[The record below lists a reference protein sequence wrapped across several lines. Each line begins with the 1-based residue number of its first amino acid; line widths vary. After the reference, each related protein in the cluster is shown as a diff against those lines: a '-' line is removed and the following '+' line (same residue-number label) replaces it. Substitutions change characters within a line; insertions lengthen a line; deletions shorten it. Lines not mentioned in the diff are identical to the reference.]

1 MLFAAPPL
9 VVMLNAVRVPL
20 TTLSNC
26 KPPKNLETVKNLTE
40 KLDKANAI
48 YFTDYL
54 GLDVVSITKLRKEF
68 VLKDVEFTI
77 AKNTLIKLAAKDVG
91 MEGLDEFLNGPTAM
105 ALSYN
110 DPTDPAKVI
119 KDFLKDFDKPA
130 VKGMI
135 LDGQVFQGEEFEKI
149 ANLPSKEQLL
159 SKLVG
164 MLNSP
169 MSKLSSTLGSP
180 VSGLLGALEQLNS
193 KKG

>member
-1 MLFAAPPL
+1 MP
-9 VVMLNAVRVPL
+9 
-20 TTLSNC
+20 SI
-26 KPPKNLETVKNLTE
+26 KNLETVKSLTE
-40 KLDKANAI
+40 KLGKANAI

-68 VLKDVEFTI
+68 VSNDIEFTI
-77 AKNTLIKLAAKDVG
+77 AKNTLIKLAAKDAG
-91 MEGLDEFLNGPTAM
+91 MQGLDKFLNGPTAM

-110 DPTDPAKVI
+110 DPTNPAKVI
-119 KDFLKDFDKPA
+119 KNFLKDFDKPA

-135 LDGQVFQGEEFEKI
+135 LDGQVFEGEEFEKI
-149 ANLPSKEQLL
+149 ASLPSKEQLL

>member
-1 MLFAAPPL
+1 MP
-9 VVMLNAVRVPL
+9 
-20 TTLSNC
+20 SN
-26 KPPKNLETVKNLTE
+26 KNLKEVKSLTE

-68 VLKDVEFTI
+68 VSNDVEFTI

-91 MEGLDEFLNGPTAM
+91 IDGLDEFLSGPTAI
-105 ALSYN
+105 ALSYD
-110 DPTDPAKVI
+110 DPTGPAKVI
-119 KDFLKDFDKPA
+119 KSFLKDFDKPS

-135 LDGQVFQGEEFEKI
+135 LDGQIFQAEEFEKI
-149 ANLPSKEQLL
+149 ANLPTREQLL
-159 SKLVG
+159 SQLVG

-180 VSGLLGALEQLNS
+180 LSGLLGTLKQLNS

>member
-1 MLFAAPPL
+1 MP
-9 VVMLNAVRVPL
+9 
-20 TTLSNC
+20 SNR
-26 KPPKNLETVKNLTE
+26 NLKEVKSLTE

-68 VLKDVEFTI
+68 VSNDVEFTI

-91 MEGLDEFLNGPTAM
+91 IDGLDEFLSGPTAI

-110 DPTDPAKVI
+110 DPTGPAKVI
-119 KDFLKDFDKPA
+119 KSFLKDFDKPS

-135 LDGQVFQGEEFEKI
+135 LDGQIFQAEEFEKI
-149 ANLPSKEQLL
+149 ANLPTREQLL
-159 SKLVG
+159 SQLVG

-180 VSGLLGALEQLNS
+180 LSGLLGTLKQLNS